1 MNISKHMEAIF
12 VAATV
17 VLCSYAYQADSA
29 VESDA
34 VSAIVTEVA
43 AQQNSS
49 SEQAAVQTVVI
60 TAKRG

>member
-12 VAATV
+12 VAVTV
-17 VLCSYAYQADSA
+17 VLCSYAYQADNQA
-29 VESDA
+29 SDA
-34 VSAIVTEVA
+34 VVTDTAV
-43 AQQNSS
+43 QQNSA